1 MLLLV
6 QIKLESRSFQA
17 LIFTWE
23 ICYFKQ
29 WFSLERFVVEVRRR
43 QL

>member
-17 LIFTWE
+17 LIFTRDLL
-23 ICYFKQ
+23 F
-29 WFSLERFVVEVRRR
+29 
-43 QL
+43 